1 MKNSYAITIIGLL
14 FILNAVSTE
23 ASWLIDEERFH
34 VSVHGQVSCQDCHTD
49 IVDKQIHPNPEDVN
63 KTLEAF
69 FRLEQCTDCHEDVLD
84 DVNEGT
90 HGGEKITN
98 EQAFKFCIG
107 CHDPHH
113 QLSYLDSAT
122 QLDLTQPAEKKCS
135 ICHEYQKNLPELS
148 SEDQRCMG
156 CHRFISPQA
165 PQAFQKLSQL
175 CFLCHGIGDQKDLA
189 QEPVN
194 YPIIDVTKYALAPHA
209 EESCMV
215 CHPRSTEFSH
225 TEQEVGDCRQCH
237 LLHDA
242 KVAHDAHFSVACGAC
257 HLKGVIPSKENES
270 GQIMWQKD
278 QRAGRDS
285 EIHHMLKSGEE
296 ESCRRCHFSGNQLG
310 AAAMVLP
317 AKSIICMPCHAAT
330 FSVGDTTTILAMI
343 IFLLGLI
350 SLGTVWFSGSLRG
363 ENGSDSA
370 NKTLKLIG
378 GTISTIFSAR
388 IVSILKTL
396 ILDGFLQ
403 RRLFLISRTRWL
415 IHALI
420 FLPFVLRFVW
430 GLVALVASLWWPEW
444 SGAWV
449 MLDKNHPITAF
460 LFDLTGVML
469 ILGVV
474 FILIRKRLSGSEDKL
489 KVLPKPDW
497 PAYSLLGGI
506 IIVGFILEGMRIAMT
521 ASPESAY
528 YAFLG
533 YAISRLFA
541 GTDLTDIYG
550 YMWYLHAILTGAFVA
565 YLPFSRMFHMIMAP
579 VSLAINATSRFH
591 KAVS

>member
-1 MKNSYAITIIGLL
+1 MKNLYAETIIGLL
-14 FILNAVSTE
+14 FILNAVSSE
-23 ASWLIDEERFH
+23 ASWLIDPERFH
-34 VSVHGQVSCQDCHTD
+34 VSVHGQISCQDCHSN
-49 IVDKQIHPNPEDVN
+49 IADKQPHPNAEDVN

-69 FRLEQCTDCHEDVLD
+69 FHLEQCTDCHEDVLQ

-90 HGGEKITN
+90 HGGEKIVD
-98 EQAFKFCIG
+98 EQAFNFCIG
-107 CHDPHH
+107 CHDPHY

-122 QLDLTQPAEKKCS
+122 QLDLSQPAEKKCS

-148 SEDQRCMG
+148 SEDQQCMS
-156 CHRFISPQA
+156 CHRFIFPQA
-165 PQAFQKLSQL
+165 PQAAQKLSQL
-175 CFLCHGIGDQKDLA
+175 CLHCHGASAQKDLPQKSA
-189 QEPVN
+189 NFPL
-194 YPIIDVTKYALAPHA
+194 IDVTKYSLAPHA
-209 EESCMV
+209 EVSCMV
-215 CHPRSTEFSH
+215 CHPRSTEFIHS
-225 TEQEVGDCRQCH
+225 EQELGDCRQCH

-242 KVAHDAHFSVACGAC
+242 KVAHDAHLSVACGAC
-257 HLKGVIPSKENES
+257 HLRGVIPSKETES

-278 QRAGRDS
+278 QRDGRVS
-285 EIHHMLKSGEE
+285 EIHHMLKSREE

-330 FSVGDTTTILAMI
+330 FSVGDTTTILALI
-343 IFLLGLI
+343 IFLLSII

-363 ENGSDSA
+363 ENGSDPGS
-370 NKTLKLIG
+370 KTLKLIG
-378 GTISTIFSAR
+378 SVISAIFSAR

-420 FLPFVLRFVW
+420 FIPFVFRFVW
-430 GLVALVASLWWPEW
+430 GLVALVGSLGWPEW

-460 LFDLTGVML
+460 LFDLTGVMV
-469 ILGVV
+469 ISGVV
-474 FILIRKRLSGSEDKL
+474 LILIRKRLSASEDKL
-489 KVLPKPDW
+489 KGLPKPDW

-506 IIVGFILEGMRIAMT
+506 IIAGFILEGMRIAMT
-521 ASPESAY
+521 ASAESAY

-533 YAISRLFA
+533 YTISRLFA
-541 GTDLTDIYG
+541 GTGLTDMYG
-550 YMWYLHAILTGAFVA
+550 YVWYLHAILTGAFVA

-579 VSLAINATSRFH
+579 VSLAMNAVVQRH
-591 KAVS
+591 R